1 MAQANSK
8 NSITASVDPTRR
20 HFLTIAA
27 GASVVSVGS
36 LVAAAPADPIYEV
49 IERHRK
55 AVLAHTE
62 SVDIKCAFEEIG
74 MQGEKLKEY
83 KRLGALA
90 DAAYD
95 AMEDVGLD
103 LINTRPTTVAGILAL
118 CQYIAPLFGET
129 EQPNLPQ
136 YIAYDDGTDAYTA
149 EAFAYVI
156 GRSIEN
162 MMKAEGTV

>member
-1 MAQANSK
+1 
-8 NSITASVDPTRR
+8 
-20 HFLTIAA
+20 
-27 GASVVSVGS
+27 
-36 LVAAAPADPIYEV
+36 
-49 IERHRK
+49 
-55 AVLAHTE
+55 
-62 SVDIKCAFEEIG
+62 VDIKCAFEEIG